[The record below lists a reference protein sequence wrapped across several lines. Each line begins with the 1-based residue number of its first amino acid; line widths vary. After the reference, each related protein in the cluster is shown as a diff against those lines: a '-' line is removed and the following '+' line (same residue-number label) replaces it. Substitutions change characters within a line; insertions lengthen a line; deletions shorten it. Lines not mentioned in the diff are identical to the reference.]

1 MRIPSAATLVATFLL
16 VAVMGLPATTDD
28 SRSDYS
34 EFLSELDGI
43 GLDNFQDRRAGTFFV
58 NTATW
63 NERNRSLTVNARS
76 FQEKG
81 TLLTLMGLPAS
92 TWVDAF
98 KISSDY
104 SADFQLAIPEGQAV
118 PCQVMVRSAVGAKIV
133 SVRNAPSACGSL
145 LGIEGKIT
153 AGAGLPLTSGR
164 VTVAVGDNAF
174 TTTTDVAGNYVLEVY
189 CESDDA
195 LVTIMAEGVVGAKRL
210 QWHIYEGSIGR
221 LRGIDRA
228 QASSVWATELFGR
241 TEGQILLAAV
251 TPR

>member
-16 VAVMGLPATTDD
+16 AAVFGLPVTTDD

-43 GLDNFQDRRAGTFFV
+43 GLDTFQDRRPGKFFV

-133 SVRNAPSACGSL
+133 GVKNAPSACGSL
-145 LGIEGKIT
+145 LGIEGTIT
-153 AGAGLPLTSGR
+153 AGTGLPLTSGR

-174 TTTTDVAGNYVLEVY
+174 TTTTDVAGNYFLEVY
-189 CESDDA
+189 SESDDA
-195 LVTIMAEGVVGAKRL
+195 LVTIMAEGVVGAERL
-210 QWHIYEGSIGR
+210 EWHIYEGSIGG

-228 QASSVWATELFGR
+228 QASVWATELFGR
-241 TEGQILLAAV
+241 TEGRILLAAV
-251 TPR
+251 TPP